1 MTGSLFWY
9 IFKKRGFASKSNLFL
24 FTKSSCFYGQW
35 PIFSS
40 LILGREADVK
50 KKNMVKI
57 PKLEDMLKA
66 GMHFGHRTNRWHP
79 KMGQFVFTS
88 KNGIYIIDLKKT
100 QEQLEKALEFMTKL
114 VSEGKSILFVGTKNQ
129 VSEPLKK
136 MATEIGQP
144 YIVGKWLGG
153 YLTNFLVVK
162 KSVKKYLDLIEK
174 REGGKL
180 EKYTKKE
187 RLNFDREIKKL
198 EMRVGGLTSLNKL
211 PDALFVW
218 DIKEEETAIKEA
230 KQKNI
235 PIVAICDTNV
245 NPEEVTYPIPA
256 NDDSTKT
263 IKIVLEAIKD
273 SILETKKGLKA

>member
-1 MTGSLFWY
+1 MEN
-9 IFKKRGFASKSNLFL
+9 KKLPSV
-24 FTKSSCFYGQW
+24 
-35 PIFSS
+35 
-40 LILGREADVK
+40 EE
-50 KKNMVKI
+50 M
-57 PKLEDMLKA
+57 MMA

-79 KMGQFVFTS
+79 KMKKFIFTS

-100 QEQLEKALEFMTKL
+100 QEQMQAALEFMSKL
-114 VSEGKSILFVGTKNQ
+114 VSEGKSILFVGTKSQ

-136 MATEIGQP
+136 MAQEISQP

-153 YLTNFLVVK
+153 YLTNFAMVK

-174 REGGKL
+174 RETGKL

-187 RLNFDREIKKL
+187 RLDFDREIKKL

-218 DIKEEETAIKEA
+218 DIKEEETSIKEA
-230 KQKNI
+230 QQKNI
-235 PIVAICDTNV
+235 PIIAVCDTNV
-245 NPEEVTYPIPA
+245 NPDEVTYPIPA

-263 IKIVLEAIKD
+263 IKVILA
-273 SILETKKGLKA
+273 SIRENLLASRQNSKIQSGENK

>member
-1 MTGSLFWY
+1 MLT
-9 IFKKRGFASKSNLFL
+9 
-24 FTKSSCFYGQW
+24 
-35 PIFSS
+35 
-40 LILGREADVK
+40 V
-50 KKNMVKI
+50 

-79 KMGQFVFTS
+79 KMEQFIFTS

-100 QEQLEKALEFMTKL
+100 QEKMLEAFEFMAKL

-136 MATEIGQP
+136 MAVEVGQP

-153 YLTNFLVVK
+153 YLTNFAVVK

-174 REGGKL
+174 RDTGKL
-180 EKYTKKE
+180 DKYTKKE
-187 RLNFDREIKKL
+187 RLDFEREIKKL
-198 EMRVGGLTSLNKL
+198 ELRVGGLTMLNKM
-211 PDALFVW
+211 PDALFIW
-218 DIKEEETAIKEA
+218 DIKEEETAVKEA
-230 KQKNI
+230 RQKNI
-235 PIVAICDTNV
+235 PIIAICDTNV

-263 IKIVLEAIKD
+263 IKLILASIRDAVLEG
-273 SILETKKGLKA
+273 KKNVK